1 MNKLHM
7 VGTAA
12 LAGMMIVGCV
22 KNEDRVAKD
31 IAKENGDKSGEVA
44 AKVSDPNEVAVEIN
58 GQKMTSGQIDADVE
72 KMIAAQGDKVPE
84 AQKAYMRQ
92 MIRNQ
97 IGQTFLYENALVAY
111 AKKAG
116 FVVTEA
122 DRKAREAEYVKSV
135 AGRPDA
141 PKSIAE
147 AAEKFPLGKERMMS
161 EIENGILILKMV
173 DDEVAKTGRDFT
185 AEAQKMIDEIVSNN
199 TAQALSDDAAL
210 AKIKEIQ
217 AELAKPGVTNV
228 AEKFAALAKE
238 HSACP
243 SSSKGGDLGEFT
255 HGQMVK
261 EFDEAA
267 FTLPI
272 GKVSEPVKTQFGYH
286 LILVTDKIPAVEAK
300 GNLPATPEK
309 VRASHILVKTGVK
322 QPVPTLGQV
331 VDYVKGQARREI
343 VQNLMQKA
351 LKAAKVSASDEF
363 KHLLPPEEKP
373 AETAPVETSAGK

>member
-22 KNEDRVAKD
+22 KNEDRVAKG

-58 GQKMTSGQIDADVE
+58 GQQMTSGQIDADVE
-72 KMIAAQGDKVPE
+72 KVIAAQGDKVPE

-122 DRKAREAEYVKSV
+122 DRKAREAEFVKSV
-135 AGRPDA
+135 AGRPDS

-161 EIENGILILKMV
+161 EFENGILIQKMI
-173 DDEVAKTGRDFT
+173 DDELAKTGNDFT
-185 AEAQKMIDEIVSNN
+185 AEAKKMIDGIVSNN
-199 TAQALSDDAAL
+199 DAQASVAAEAL
-210 AKIKEIQ
+210 TKIKEIQ
-217 AELAKPGVTNV
+217 AELAKPGINV

-300 GNLPATPEK
+300 GDQPAAPEK
-309 VRASHILVKTGVK
+309 VRASHILVKAGEK
-322 QPVPTLGQV
+322 RPVPELDQV
-331 VDYVKGQARREI
+331 VGYLKGQAQREI
-343 VQNLMQKA
+343 VQDLMQKA